1 MKSFK
6 PMLAGKAELDKLK
19 YPLYAS
25 PKLDGIRGVVID
37 GVLKSRSLKAI
48 PNPFVSARFS
58 FPNFDGLDGELILGS
73 PTAKDVYR
81 VTNGACARHEG
92 EPDVKFYVFDFW
104 NKNNLSFGERWVEK
118 GLNLGEHNL
127 VQVKSIFIPNEKE
140 LLKYEAKCLDEGYE
154 GLILRS
160 PDGAYKFGRSTV
172 KEGGML
178 KLKRFV
184 DSEAEILEVYE
195 EMENTNVK
203 KTNELGRGARSS
215 HLAGLVPKGRAGGL
229 NVKDVSTGVCFSIGT
244 GLNDEDR
251 DFYWKFRKKVVGKL
265 IKYKSF
271 LIGVKDLPRHP
282 VYLGKREEWDL

>member
-1 MKSFK
+1 MK
-6 PMLAGKAELDKLK
+6 PMLAAKADLTKLV
-19 YPLYAS
+19 YPVYAS

-37 GVLKSRSLKAI
+37 GVLKSRSLKDI

-58 FPNFDGLDGELILGS
+58 KPEYSGLDGELILES

-92 EPDVKFYVFDFW
+92 EPDVDFYIFDNFSRPALAF
-104 NKNNLSFGERWVEK
+104 KERV
-118 GLNLGEHNL
+118 G
-127 VQVKSIFIPNEKE
+127 
-140 LLKYEAKCLDEGYE
+140 LLKSAGVGIVLHEQKIIVDEKRLLRYEQDSLDIGYE

-178 KLKRFV
+178 KLKRFE
-184 DSEAEILEVYE
+184 DGEAEIIEVYE

-203 KTNELGRGARSS
+203 KTNELGRGARSHHS
-215 HLAGLVPKGRAGGL
+215 AGMVPKGRAGGL
-229 NVKDVSTGVCFSIGT
+229 AVKDVKSGVLFSVGT

-251 DFYWKFRKKVVGKL
+251 DYFWKHRKEVVGKL

-271 LIGVKDLPRHP
+271 KIGVKTAPRHP
-282 VYLGKREEWDL
+282 VYLGGREKWDL